1 MTTGN
6 DTHGNSTSHGP
17 QYVFG
22 PVPSRRLGRSLGVD
36 LVPMKTCPFD
46 CLYCQLG
53 CTTCCSVERRE
64 WVPVEEVLRHLRPR
78 LAAAPDYITLSG
90 SGEPTLYSRIGDL
103 IEGIRA
109 MTDIPVAVLTNGAL
123 LWQPEVRRD
132 LAGAHLVVPSLD
144 ACDEA
149 TFRAVN
155 RPHSSLSYQ
164 QLVNGLI
171 ALREE
176 FQGQFWLE
184 VFLLEGHTATA
195 EAVRALAGQVRRI
208 RPHRVQLNTV
218 TRPPADAGAVAVDR
232 ARMDEFARYFD
243 PPAEVIAD
251 FRTEEHAAQCRAGC
265 GDVLHLLQRR
275 PCTVEDI
282 ARGLG
287 IHVNETLKYVEEL
300 LARNE
305 IEACREQGRHYYRPA
320 RAGMEPCTGDS

>member
-6 DTHGNSTSHGP
+6 DSRGSSSPQGP
-17 QYVFG
+17 RYVFG

-53 CTTCCSVERRE
+53 STTCCSVERRE
-64 WVPVEEVLRHLRPR
+64 WVPVAEVLRQLESR
-78 LAAAPDYITLSG
+78 LDSAPDYITLSG
-90 SGEPTLYSRIGDL
+90 SGEPTLYRRIGEL

-123 LWQPEVRRD
+123 LWQPDVRRD
-132 LAGAHLVVPSLD
+132 LAGAQLVVPSLD
-144 ACDEA
+144 ACDEE

-155 RPHSSLSYQ
+155 RPHASLSYSQ
-164 QLVNGLI
+164 VVEGLI

-176 FQGQFWLE
+176 FQGQYWLE
-184 VFLLEGHTATA
+184 VFLLEGYTATSG
-195 EAVRALAGQVRRI
+195 AVRALAGQVRRI

-218 TRPPADAGAVAVDR
+218 TRPPADGAAVAVSRDR
-232 ARMDEFARYFD
+232 MEAFAGYFD

-265 GDVLHLLQRR
+265 GDVLQLLQRR
-275 PCTVEDI
+275 PCTAGDI

-300 LARNE
+300 LARGE
-305 IEACREQGRHYYRPA
+305 IEVCREQDRQYYRPA
-320 RAGMEPCTGDS
+320 RADR